1 MVERCPEPGEVG
13 CGGAETERLGDT
25 ARMVESVAVAVAEGI
40 PPASFMILLR
50 IFNKKEKELL
60 VQLGDTPEEAKSTNE
75 DEKDKT

>member
-1 MVERCPEPGEVG
+1 
-13 CGGAETERLGDT
+13 
-25 ARMVESVAVAVAEGI
+25 MVESVAVAVAEGI